1 MTTAVEKIRVLIV
14 DDSTV
19 ARRFLTNVI
28 ADDPMLEV
36 VGTAP
41 NGSIALQKIALLSPQ
56 VVTMDIEM
64 PEMSGLEALAAIRR
78 TNPTLPV
85 IMVSSLTERGA
96 VATLEAL
103 SLGATDYVTKPS
115 RTAAGGDIEKDQFAR
130 ELLPKLKGLG
140 RSRAGAAVAS
150 NAASLLP
157 SIARPLSSAAA
168 RPVQRVDVV
177 AIGVSTGGPNALAEL
192 IPALPADFPV
202 PIVIVQHMPPLF
214 TKLLSERL
222 AAKSAIRVREAV
234 AGDTLG
240 AGLAIIAPGN
250 HHMEVVRGAVGRRIA
265 LNQGPLENSC
275 RPSVDVLFRSVSEA
289 YGAGVLA
296 LVMTGMGQDG
306 LRGCEA
312 VRERGGQV
320 FVQDEKSS
328 VVWGMPGFVAEAG
341 LADEILPLDQ
351 LATAIVRSVRTGR
364 DSARAAVGRG

>member
-1 MTTAVEKIRVLIV
+1 MTTGSEKIRVLIV

-28 ADDPMLEV
+28 AADPMLEV

-115 RTAAGGDIEKDQFAR
+115 RTAVGGDFEKDQFAR
-130 ELLPKLKGLG
+130 ELLPKLKGLS
-140 RSRAGAAVAS
+140 RSRAGGALAP
-150 NAASLLP
+150 NATLHPL
-157 SIARPLSSAAA
+157 ARPAISAPARAA
-168 RPVQRVDVV
+168 QRIDVV

-234 AGDTLG
+234 AGDALG

-250 HHMEVVRGAVGRRIA
+250 HHMAVVRAEGGKQVG

-296 LVMTGMGQDG
+296 VVMTGMGQDG
-306 LRGCEA
+306 LHGCEA
-312 VRERGGQV
+312 VRERGGQI

-341 LADEILPLDQ
+341 LADEILPLNQ
-351 LATAIVRSVRTGR
+351 LATVITRSVRMGR
-364 DSARAAVGRG
+364 DTARAAVGRG